1 MTNNSVSDISS
12 NAEPPASGPVSAAGA
27 AGDEDF
33 DMFAQSRQSFDQHKQ
48 ATGYVFFIFLFL
60 LFYYANT
67 GQATKA

>member
-48 ATGYVFFIFLFL
+48 ATGYVFLLFL
-60 LFYYANT
+60 LCKHWSSNQ
-67 GQATKA
+67 GLSRQ

>member
-1 MTNNSVSDISS
+1 MTDNSVSDISS
-12 NAEPPASGPVSAAGA
+12 NAEPPASDPVSAAGA

-48 ATGYVFFIFLFL
+48 ATGYVFLFYYY
-60 LFYYANT
+60 FYYANT